1 MAVDPYQG
9 QCILGQ
15 FWIEDEIGRGGMG
28 SVYKAKQPDMDRMV
42 AVKVLHTRLASRQD
56 LVQRF
61 RREARAMSKLT
72 HPNTARVFLFGQL
85 DSGALYIVMEFLDG
99 DNLLQVEKADGPFS
113 PRRAA
118 KVMMQV
124 CGALEEAHKAGII
137 HRDLKPENI
146 VLTNQGGIEDFPKVL
161 DFGLA
166 KMNDQD
172 PSTGSIRVLT
182 QQGAIFGTP
191 EFMSPEQA
199 KGEPLDPR
207 SDIYSLGV
215 ILYEMLTCKL
225 PFKARNPMDYIAQHI
240 KAKPIPVHE
249 RTSGLDLEEYHWK
262 VLSKTMMKDP
272 ADRYQT
278 AAEFADSLA
287 TWITNGKA
295 RREPQGMSAHIHDI
309 GEKPSAHSLSTSP
322 EAQKEAALQAA
333 REKRGEKA
341 TAPISSKE
349 DEDTDIIY
357 SGSGGKGKTVLVI
370 SAIIILFIAAV
381 LLAVFL
387 L

>member
-1 MAVDPYQG
+1 MMPAVDPYVG

-42 AVKVLHTRLASRQD
+42 AVKVLHTRLAARQD

-99 DNLLQVEKADGPFS
+99 DNLLQVEKTDGPFS
-113 PRRAA
+113 PARAA
-118 KVMMQV
+118 RVMMQV
-124 CGALEEAHKAGII
+124 CGALEEAHKTGII

-146 VLTNQGGIEDFPKVL
+146 VLTSQGGLEDFPKVL

-166 KMNDQD
+166 KMNDPD

-199 KGEPLDPR
+199 KGDPLDPR
-207 SDIYSLGV
+207 SDIYSLGI

-240 KAKPIPVHE
+240 KADPIPVHE
-249 RTSGLDLEEYHWK
+249 RSSGVKLDGSHWE
-262 VLSKTMMKDP
+262 VLRKSIMKDP
-272 ADRYQT
+272 AQRYQT

-287 TWITNGKA
+287 MWMTDGKA
-295 RREPQGMSAHIHDI
+295 RAEPEGRSVPLHEI
-309 GEKPSAHSLSTSP
+309 GEKPSVSSMSATP
-322 EAQKEAALQAA
+322 EAQREAALKAA
-333 REKRGEKA
+333 QMEEKER
-341 TAPISSKE
+341 APGPSKE
-349 DEDTDIIY
+349 EEDTEIIH
-357 SGSGGKGKTVLVI
+357 SGPGGKGKTILIV
-370 SAIIILFIAAV
+370 SAIIALFIAAV